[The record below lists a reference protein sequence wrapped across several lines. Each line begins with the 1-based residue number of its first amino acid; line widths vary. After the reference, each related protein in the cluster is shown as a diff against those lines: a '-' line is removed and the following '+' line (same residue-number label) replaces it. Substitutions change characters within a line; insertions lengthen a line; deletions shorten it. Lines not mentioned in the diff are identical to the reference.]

1 MDVRDAVGA
10 GEELRDVAR
19 RDGGARAQVRASVDP
34 RAAAQGKDRPI
45 LLAGNLDL
53 AIGLARVIRAEQVLA
68 SVLDPFHRPVELAR
82 RERNQV
88 VLGIELAAHAEA
100 AADIG
105 LDHVDAFLGQV
116 HALRKNPPVSERHL
130 GRARN
135 RHLGVRSIP
144 DGQQAPRLHAHGG
157 VPLHAEGFP
166 THIGRRIFRKRRGR
180 VALGGG
186 IGDRDVRSVLFEQEC
201 VIPCRSTAICD
212 QGQGLNVEFD
222 RVQRIFGERDTV
234 GHDDR
239 DRFSHVSDFGV
250 GDDRLLERHQFR
262 QRREPQGNGGDG
274 AVRCL
279 RDVVGGEGAANARHG
294 TRDAS
299 VDRADSPVSDRGAQ
313 DRRVEHALAVQVVD
327 ELPATA

>member
-1 MDVRDAVGA
+1 MKAAVGEAPALQAGLLLPFDFRQAAVERDPVVAAVELLFLLGRRDRCDRIGHLRFGHQVAPPELDAIDAEILRRHVEQPLAEEIALEPSRSPVGADRILVCQHHRGLHVDVRDAVGA

-19 RDGGARAQVRASVDP
+19 RDGGARAQVRAGVDP

-105 LDHVDAFLGQV
+105 LNHVDAFLGQV
-116 HALRKNPPVSERHL
+116 HALRKNPPVGERHL
-130 GRARN
+130 GRSRN

-166 THIGRRIFRKRRGR
+166 THIGRRIFRKR
-180 VALGGG
+180 L
-186 IGDRDVRSVLFEQEC
+186 I
-201 VIPCRSTAICD
+201 
-212 QGQGLNVEFD
+212 
-222 RVQRIFGERDTV
+222 
-234 GHDDR
+234 
-239 DRFSHVSDFGV
+239 
-250 GDDRLLERHQFR
+250 
-262 QRREPQGNGGDG
+262 
-274 AVRCL
+274 
-279 RDVVGGEGAANARHG
+279 
-294 TRDAS
+294 
-299 VDRADSPVSDRGAQ
+299 
-313 DRRVEHALAVQVVD
+313 
-327 ELPATA
+327 